1 MRKKVGSWL
10 ADLLAL
16 LMLWLGISSVE
27 IQLHAAP
34 GTVSRLP
41 ALQSQMFQNLQN
53 LVQQMSVDHT
63 VHWKHSEPHGGEV
76 ITSMSVAPTNFDGC
90 SVVWSQT
97 QEGTRPG
104 ELFYIETHRFE
115 VPLSSM
121 DAKQITVEP
130 VGAGQS
136 VRPGIQP
143 GDYYTVLLHSLGG
156 KNSVNMVEHNITFN
170 QKKGPIASV
179 EQLMVS
185 SAWVRVVHEE
195 QGETLKTDFQQA
207 IASCIAAG
215 Q

>member
-1 MRKKVGSWL
+1 MHKKWSWF
-10 ADLLAL
+10 AAVLAL
-16 LMLWLGISSVE
+16 PMLFLGISSRE
-27 IQLHAAP
+27 IQLRAAP
-34 GTVSRLP
+34 RTGSP
-41 ALQSQMFQNLQN
+41 SAALQSQMFQNLQN
-53 LVQQMSVDHT
+53 LAQQLSVDHT
-63 VHWKHSEPHGGEV
+63 VHWKHTAPGFGEV

-130 VGAGQS
+130 LGAGQS
-136 VRPGIQP
+136 ARAGIEP

-156 KNSVNMVEHNITFN
+156 KNTVSMVDHNITFN

-179 EQLMVS
+179 QQLMVS
-185 SAWVRVVHEE
+185 SAWVRVRQEE
-195 QGETLKTDFQQA
+195 NGETLKADFQQA
-207 IASCIAAG
+207 IGSCTAAG